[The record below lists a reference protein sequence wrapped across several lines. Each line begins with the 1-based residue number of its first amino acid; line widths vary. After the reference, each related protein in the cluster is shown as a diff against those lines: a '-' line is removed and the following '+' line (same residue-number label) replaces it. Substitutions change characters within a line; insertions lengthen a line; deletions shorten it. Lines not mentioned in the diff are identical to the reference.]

1 MARKSSGLIMDAV
14 HRLLPTHQPK
24 DSEAEESSEDVLD
37 TIAGMQK
44 EHAAGTPTADE
55 TIIDRTLRAPG
66 DATTLEPAQM
76 DLTLAAGAQGTS
88 AQKDKNPQTDTS
100 PAQAGRPAGQ
110 GMKLK
115 TSKLQPRQ
123 DQPHSQGAHPV
134 PAPASPRLSEEEAAR
149 LRQETLDQQMEAS
162 DRIRLQSQQS
172 AGSLGASG
180 GPPITSTVSHD
191 PLTVKKKH
199 VRMLTPN
206 TQAIIKDRTKKALQQ
221 PTVPPPSPPR
231 KQRGEYNTDKT
242 VKEYQKKYNN
252 SHRHFQFCRKTKG
265 HLPAIPKPVQPKDR
279 KKSRQVPRRNGKTS
293 GCHEASSR
301 RAIRTRRQG

>member
-55 TIIDRTLRAPG
+55 TIIDRTLRAQG

-88 AQKDKNPQTDTS
+88 VQKDKEPQTDTS
-100 PAQAGRPAGQ
+100 PAQPGRPAGQ

-134 PAPASPRLSEEEAAR
+134 PAPVSPR
-149 LRQETLDQQMEAS
+149 
-162 DRIRLQSQQS
+162 
-172 AGSLGASG
+172 
-180 GPPITSTVSHD
+180 
-191 PLTVKKKH
+191 
-199 VRMLTPN
+199 
-206 TQAIIKDRTKKALQQ
+206 
-221 PTVPPPSPPR
+221 
-231 KQRGEYNTDKT
+231 
-242 VKEYQKKYNN
+242 
-252 SHRHFQFCRKTKG
+252 
-265 HLPAIPKPVQPKDR
+265 KPDR
-279 KKSRQVPRRNGKTS
+279 KR
-293 GCHEASSR
+293 
-301 RAIRTRRQG
+301 